1 MLRIKELYMKNWL
14 WKFSLLFAFMVAA
27 VGCSNSEVEMTVT
40 ADSAKESTTVAA
52 TEEKTVITSGED
64 IRIGFIAID
73 MTADSINAAYTSF
86 EEEAEK
92 YGWKI
97 NLANCQGKVSEMSKN
112 MINMISWGAD
122 ALIVSGGEATVIKEG
137 VDKAA
142 EKGIPVFL
150 QDTENIGDTVMNV
163 TSNGWAMGAFL
174 ASIAS
179 DKIKSNGKDKDE
191 YNVMIMGNLDLFV
204 HRQRIAMYEGVL
216 ENPANRNINIVGIEA
231 INPEDWAGSS
241 YDLART
247 YLTKYG
253 KDLDAILTTWDGLSW
268 GVSRAILDAG
278 YTKDDVFTMGIDGS
292 KKSFDLIAAGDPLVG
307 VVAQDFAGWSKET
320 AKAVQKELMTNEPRI
335 NFVPASKTVYVP
347 YKWVDATNVNDF
359 K

>member
-1 MLRIKELYMKNWL
+1 MKNWL
-14 WKFSLLFAFMVAA
+14 KKISILFVIMVAA
-27 VGCSNSEVEMTVT
+27 AGCSNSKTEKTIE
-40 ADSAKESTTVAA
+40 AESSKDTTVAESVQQKEA
-52 TEEKTVITSGED
+52 ITSGED
-64 IRIGFIAID
+64 IKIGFIAID

-86 EEEAEK
+86 EEEAKK
-92 YGWKI
+92 YGWKL
-97 NLANCQGKVSEMSKN
+97 NLSNCQGKVSEMSKN
-112 MINMISWGAD
+112 MINMLSWGAD
-122 ALIVSGGEATVIKEG
+122 ALVVSGGEASVIKEG
-137 VDKAA
+137 VDKAS

-150 QDTENIGDTVMNV
+150 QDTENIGDTVMTV

-179 DKIKSNGKDKDE
+179 DKIKTSGKVKDT

-204 HRQRIAMYEGVL
+204 HRQRIAMYEAVL
-216 ENPANRNINIVGIEA
+216 NNAANRNIKIVGIEA

-253 KDLDAILTTWDGLSW
+253 KDLDCILTTWDGLSW

-292 KKSFDLIAAGDPLVG
+292 KKSFDLIAAGNPLVG
-307 VVAQDFAGWSKET
+307 VVAQDFGGWSKET
-320 AKAVQKELMTNEPRI
+320 AKAVQKELMTEEPRSSFI
-335 NFVPASKTVYVP
+335 PPTKTIYIP
-347 YKWVDATNVNDF
+347 YKWVDSTNVNDF
-359 K
+359 R